1 MSEEKINWA
10 QTAELLGISQ
20 ATIRNWIRHGYLGP
34 VDDKGKQFLKIDI
47 LNLKEALAAGKIDR
61 LRRRANK
68 AQAAKTFLPVEYLK
82 NEDNILLLNRLSEYI
97 KEQGINIKMAIFL
110 LALNLFSRSGDLQV
124 SSSKELSPLR
134 LEHFCRRAVYAEM
147 YDFIREID
155 QEQLEEIDWAS
166 LISSKDLEYLWCY
179 PLPEERD
186 VLGVIYQSLL
196 QEGRKARLGSYFTPP
211 ELVLG
216 MVSDT
221 LLPRQKVLDPCCGTG
236 QFLLACADY
245 LEEPRNL
252 FGLDIDGLAV
262 RIARINLLLK
272 YPQDFSPQVYVLN
285 TLKDLANQPQAEHDY
300 RGYFDLLITNPPWGA
315 GIEKAVA
322 AKLKAEFPGISS
334 GESFTYFLL
343 ISLKLL
349 KDGGTLSFIL
359 PESILHIHRHADIR
373 KYILENCRIKRID
386 CLGKKFQ
393 NVLSSVIRLDLQQR
407 KPDGREMVMIRRP
420 GAQYHVAQNRFSR
433 NKGFVFDVYLTS
445 QDEIMLG
452 KVYETKH
459 ITLEG
464 KADWALGIV
473 TGDNGR
479 FLLAE
484 PAAGCE
490 PIYKGSDVSAF
501 RLKKAS
507 TYIQFRPELFQQ
519 VAPVHKYRAKEKLIY
534 KFISRTPVLAYDD
547 QGSLT
552 LNSANILIPKVN
564 YPLKAI
570 LALFNSSLYAFIYQK
585 KFHALKILRGDLEQ
599 LPLPLWNSTVLDN
612 IVNLVDKVLKEE
624 EDFSDLD
631 NYILEQFKFTPE
643 EKEYIRAAVK
653 AGNE

>member
-1 MSEEKINWA
+1 MK
-10 QTAELLGISQ
+10 
-20 ATIRNWIRHGYLGP
+20 
-34 VDDKGKQFLKIDI
+34 
-47 LNLKEALAAGKIDR
+47 
-61 LRRRANK
+61 
-68 AQAAKTFLPVEYLK
+68 
-82 NEDNILLLNRLSEYI
+82 RLSRP
-97 KEQGINIKMAIFL
+97 N
-110 LALNLFSRSGDLQV
+110 SR
-124 SSSKELSPLR
+124 
-134 LEHFCRRAVYAEM
+134 
-147 YDFIREID
+147 
-155 QEQLEEIDWAS
+155 
-166 LISSKDLEYLWCY
+166 
-179 PLPEERD
+179 
-186 VLGVIYQSLL
+186 
-196 QEGRKARLGSYFTPP
+196 
-211 ELVLG
+211 
-216 MVSDT
+216 
-221 LLPRQKVLDPCCGTG
+221 
-236 QFLLACADY
+236 
-245 LEEPRNL
+245 
-252 FGLDIDGLAV
+252 
-262 RIARINLLLK
+262 
-272 YPQDFSPQVYVLN
+272 
-285 TLKDLANQPQAEHDY
+285 
-300 RGYFDLLITNPPWGA
+300 
-315 GIEKAVA
+315 
-322 AKLKAEFPGISS
+322 AEFPGISS
-334 GESFTYFLL
+334 DESFTYFLL

-359 PESILHIHRHADIR
+359 PESILHIRRHADIR

-407 KPDGREMVMIRRP
+407 KPDGQEMVMICRS
-420 GAQYHVAQNRFSR
+420 GAQYYVAQNRFSR
-433 NKGFVFDVYLTS
+433 NKGFVFDVYLNS
-445 QDEIMLG
+445 QDEIMLS

-507 TYIQFRPELFQQ
+507 TYIQFRPQLFQQ

-534 KFISRTPVLAYDD
+534 KFISRTPVFAYDD

-570 LALFNSSLYAFIYQK
+570 LALFNSSLYAFIYMK

-599 LPLPLWNSTVLDN
+599 LPLPLWDSSVLET

-631 NYILEQFKFTPE
+631 NYILEQFHFTPK
-643 EKEYIRAAVK
+643 EKEYIRATVQ
-653 AGNE
+653 AGND